1 MTNLAKNLPAITVT
15 LCLFADATRADLP
28 AYVKQ
33 PDETF
38 AWEVEGNRDL
48 LGGKVLRLKLTS
60 QEWQGIKWEHQLYV
74 CEPGEVRYDD
84 TMLLVIAGGRNG
96 REPRERDYLFGMSL
110 ARLCG
115 GRVAVL
121 AQVPNQPLLGER
133 VEDDLISETFV
144 RYLDTGD
151 EGWPLLFPMVK
162 SVVRAIDALQAWA
175 KDQRGTDIERFVV
188 TGGSKRGWTTWLTGA
203 VDSRAVAVAPMVID
217 MLNIPEQIPDQL
229 RRWGKFSE
237 QIADYTRRGLVQP
250 ENQTLKHDR
259 LWEMVDPYT
268 FRAQLTMPKLII
280 LGTNDRYWTLRAL
293 DNYWDGL
300 KGPKW
305 IVYVPNAGHS
315 LQPNVHYGLNGAAA
329 LFRHTASGKPL
340 PEIAW
345 QRDRSD
351 VALRLGVTAS
361 PAPTKATLWTARA
374 ATKDFREAK
383 WEATTMRRDDDI
395 LVGDAA
401 LSPDDYV
408 AIFGDLEFEIDGLS
422 YHLSTQIH
430 EGTRQELKRRE

>member
-1 MTNLAKNLPAITVT
+1 MISLAKRISPFVILCFFTGPA
-15 LCLFADATRADLP
+15 RADLP
-28 AYVKQ
+28 TYVKQ
-33 PDETF
+33 ADDAF
-38 AWEVEGNRDL
+38 AWELEANRDII
-48 LGGKVLRLKLTS
+48 GGKVLRLKLTS
-60 QEWQGIKWEHQLYV
+60 QVWQDITWKHQLYV
-74 CEPGEVRYDD
+74 CEPADVKYDD

-96 REPRERDYLFGMSL
+96 REPRDRDYLLGMGL

-121 AQVPNQPLLGER
+121 AQVPNQPLLGDR

-162 SVVRAIDALQAWA
+162 SAVRSMDALQAWA
-175 KDQRGTDIERFVV
+175 NQERDTQVKRFVI

-203 VDSRAVAVAPMVID
+203 VDDRAAAIAPMVID
-217 MLNIPEQIPDQL
+217 TLNIPKQIPNQL

-250 ENQTLKHDR
+250 ENQTPKHQR
-259 LWEMVDPYT
+259 LWSMVDPYT
-268 FRAQLTMPKLII
+268 FRAKLTMPKLII

-305 IVYVPNAGHS
+305 VVYVPGAGHG
-315 LQPNVHYGLNGAAA
+315 LQPNVHYALNGAAA
-329 LFRHTASGKPL
+329 LFRHTASGKAL
-340 PEIAW
+340 PELSW
-345 QRDRSD
+345 QRERPDG
-351 VALRLGVTAS
+351 ALRIRVTPS
-361 PAPTKATLWTARA
+361 PAPKKATLWTARA
-374 ATKDFREAK
+374 ATKDFREAS
-383 WEATTMRRDDDI
+383 WQAAPMRRENDSY
-395 LVGDAA
+395 VGEAPLSNDAF
-401 LSPDDYV
+401 V
-408 AIFGDLEFEIDGLS
+408 AVLGDLEFEIDGLS

-430 EGTRQELKRRE
+430 EGGGADPKRDE